1 MSPLALLLV
10 PFQLFPPASASL
22 ASHVG
27 TALAALSV
35 RGAAAPYSQ
44 AEAWARHGIALKGS
58 AAPGPPFRVG
68 TPGRPNGSSD
78 GGAFTRRSSRADTV
92 PPYLAFPEPGLDDP
106 AAYEG
111 YQTRVYQ
118 DARGNAFQVYL
129 KGSSGRVVNLWADAA
144 NESVGFTV
152 RDSGGKPAELA
163 WGSAGA
169 AVTGSRGA
177 RTRSVSYGLELP
189 SSVTIGLF
197 LLGSM
202 RVERDFQYARR
213 DSLPLGTTAFPQAE
227 LAELIDHL
235 AKLKGPERARH
246 LALLGAK
253 TVDALRARLAPT
265 IGLTPSS
272 PLSATRRRGQG
283 VRTDTT
289 WTVEV
294 EQVSFDGKSR
304 LWLSLEGD
312 TRETVPTLAGN
323 VVTIRRPAGG
333 PVRLSVRVT
342 TDAPALAPLTR
353 GEIFNDEFL
362 RFAAQVR
369 ADTAHPLRARRLE
382 REVRGVELLSYREK
396 LMAGLPNFA
405 TYFGRDMLMTALLMQ
420 PVWAPA
426 MSEHVVGSA
435 LGKLS
440 PAGDVSHEEALGGQA
455 IRENA
460 AEYNRLVSAGQLA
473 RARALLG
480 HLAATR
486 ENYIMVDDDFQLPVV
501 AARYLADPRVPAD
514 RKRHFLQSEEH
525 LKRLLSNLV
534 FVARKA
540 APYTRSPVATNLV
553 SFPRAPDG
561 LGRWISAS
569 WRDSRA
575 GYGGGRFAMD
585 VNVIWVPH
593 ALEAVG
599 TILDALQQLGVT
611 PVIREQPLATFA
623 RDRAAL
629 ERAVAAWKGAE
640 RHFRVSLTPD
650 EVTKRVAA
658 RLAWLPAAEREY
670 WEGVL
675 RREGSARDTLRF
687 LALSLDGSGRPI
699 PIVNTDPAMALL
711 LDSLGR
717 ARILELV
724 GPTLLPYPVGLF
736 VDDLGPVTA
745 NDAYAG
751 RDVWEAFRRDA
762 YHSPTVVWGRDVNAL
777 LAGLARQ
784 LRAGDVGAQHAAP
797 LRDAVRRISDAV
809 DQSGLRHAELW
820 SYTIDHGRLVPS
832 RYGTSS
838 DVQLWSLTDLAVQ
851 YLLNHPTP

>member
-1 MSPLALLLV
+1 MSLLALLL
-10 PFQLFPPASASL
+10 A
-22 ASHVG
+22 
-27 TALAALSV
+27 T
-35 RGAAAPYSQ
+35 Q
-44 AEAWARHGIALKGS
+44 AVAR
-58 AAPGPPFRVG
+58 
-68 TPGRPNGSSD
+68 T
-78 GGAFTRRSSRADTV
+78 DTV

-111 YQTRVYQ
+111 YETRVYQ

-152 RDSGGKPAELA
+152 RDSSGKPAELA
-163 WGSAGA
+163 WGSSGA
-169 AVTGSRGA
+169 VVTASG

-202 RVERDFQYARR
+202 RVERDFQYSAR
-213 DSLPLGTTAFPQAE
+213 DSLPLGATSFPQGQ
-227 LAELIDHL
+227 LTELIDHI
-235 AKLKGPERARH
+235 AKLKGLERARH
-246 LALLGAK
+246 LSLLGAK
-253 TVDALRARLAPT
+253 TIDALRARLLPRVTAKV
-265 IGLTPSS
+265 G
-272 PLSATRRRGQG
+272 
-283 VRTDTT
+283 DTV
-289 WTVEV
+289 WVVPV
-294 EQVSFDGKSR
+294 EQESFDGKNH

-312 TRETVPTLAGN
+312 PRETVPTLAGTA
-323 VVTIRRPAGG
+323 VTIRRPAGG
-333 PVRLSVRVT
+333 PVRLHVRVT
-342 TDAPALAPLTR
+342 TDAPALTPLTR
-353 GEIFNDEFL
+353 AEIFNDEFQ

-369 ADTAHPLRARRLE
+369 ADTAHPLRFRRLE
-382 REVRGVELLSYREK
+382 REVRGVELLTYREK

-426 MSEHVVGSA
+426 MSEHVVASA

-486 ENYIMVDDDFQLPVV
+486 ENYVMVDDDFQLPVV

-514 RKRHFLQSEEH
+514 RKRAFLRADEH
-525 LKRLLSNLV
+525 LTRLVSNLA

-540 APYTRSPVATNLV
+540 ASYARAPVATNLV

-561 LGRWISAS
+561 GGTWISAS

-585 VNVIWVPH
+585 VNAIWVPH
-593 ALEAVG
+593 ALEGVG
-599 TILDALQQLGVT
+599 TILDALKQLDIT
-611 PVIREQPLATFA
+611 PVIRQQPLATFA

-629 ERAVAAWKGAE
+629 ERAVATWQGAE
-640 RHFRVSLTPD
+640 RHFRVALAPKGVSD
-650 EVTKRVAA
+650 RVAA
-658 RLAWLPAAEREY
+658 RLRWLPQAEGEY
-670 WEGVL
+670 WNGVAQ
-675 RREGSARDTLRF
+675 RTGSAADTLRF
-687 LALSLDGSGRPI
+687 LALSLDSAGRPI
-699 PIVNTDPAMALL
+699 PIVNTDPAMLL
-711 LDSLGR
+711 LVDSLSR
-717 ARILELV
+717 NRTLELI
-724 GPTLLPYPVGLF
+724 GPIMQPYPRGLF
-736 VDDLGPVTA
+736 VDELGPLVA
-745 NDAYAG
+745 NDAYAT
-751 RDVWEAFRRDA
+751 REVWEGFRRDR
-762 YHSPTVVWGRDVNAL
+762 YHSPMVVWGRDVNVL

-797 LRDAVRRISDAV
+797 LQDALHRISDAV
-809 DQSGLRHAELW
+809 DRSGLRHAELW
-820 SYTIDHGRLVPS
+820 SYAIENGRLVPS

-851 YLLNHPTP
+851 YLLNLH